1 MLFEGQI
8 CRIGQKE
15 RCEATGCEWKKHFN
29 HNCWLRP
36 PEVKIKIIV
45 PKTKKT
51 NLKEEE
57 VLINKIKTPSQ
68 DDWIKKI
75 KTI

>member
-1 MLFEGQI
+1 MVKK
-8 CRIGQKE
+8 CRIGQNK
-15 RCEATGCEWKKHFN
+15 RCESTGCEWKKHFN
-29 HNCWLRP
+29 QKCWLIP
-36 PEVKIKIIV
+36 IEFNNNKIT
-45 PKTKKT
+45 PKTKHKT

-57 VLINKIKTPSQ
+57 ILINKIKTPYQ